1 MSYLSAFQ
9 VVMYVSL
16 QLNMEPESFG
26 DQIWRRMEYIL
37 QNSSCHGGNWV
48 MKLSN
53 SKIKTAGTVLV
64 FFFQLVTFYIITSMI
79 FGPTVDFSTSLLW
92 DSEEIIFP
100 NITICNPRIYD
111 RKKVQ
116 GNIAD
121 NKKIHYR

>member
-1 MSYLSAFQ
+1 
-9 VVMYVSL
+9 
-16 QLNMEPESFG
+16 
-26 DQIWRRMEYIL
+26 
-37 QNSSCHGGNWV
+37 

-53 SKIKTAGTVLV
+53 SKIKTAGIVLV

-111 RKKVQ
+111 RKKVE

-121 NKKIHYR
+121 NKKTLIIHYTYYIFRTGTH